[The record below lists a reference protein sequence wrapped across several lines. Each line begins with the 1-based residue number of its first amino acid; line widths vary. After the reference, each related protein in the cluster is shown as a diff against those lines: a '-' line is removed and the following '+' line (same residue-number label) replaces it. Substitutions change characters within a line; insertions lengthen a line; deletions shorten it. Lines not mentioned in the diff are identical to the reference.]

1 MFISVVTVILAAAAF
16 LSSVVVPA
24 ITSWQNNK
32 HDKEM
37 FLLKFYSD
45 HQAEAFSEY
54 LKQASR
60 IIQFGS
66 RIADDYLN
74 TFGTM
79 LLYLPSDLHDEAQ
92 GLHFMLLSDTPE
104 DATYAYESFA
114 KKLHELIPADA
125 QLDAKKADVHKN

>member
-1 MFISVVTVILAAAAF
+1 MILTIVSAIIAVAAF
-16 LSSVVVPA
+16 ASSVIVPYRTA
-24 ITSWQNNK
+24 KLTNE
-32 HDKEM
+32 HEKEM
-37 FLLKFYSD
+37 FLLKFYAD

-60 IIQFGS
+60 MIQFGR

-79 LLYLPSDLHDEAQ
+79 LLYLPSDLHQEAQ
-92 GLHFMLLSDTPE
+92 DLHLTLLSDNPR
-104 DATYAYESFA
+104 DALYAYESFA

-125 QLDAKKADVHKN
+125 QLDTKKADVHKN